1 MWSCIIYGERVGGWG
16 GGERRWQRPR
26 SGGVLHTPRPI
37 TASLEGNRGSETAL
51 QPGTSPENSS
61 LLLLPFS
68 QFSRSV
74 VSISSDFG
82 VSLTHLHTL
91 RSRGRSYHSRLRPRL
106 GNLTPLSH
114 AHAPQGP
121 EPKGCGTLRS
131 VSLGSNQGP
140 HRPPARSDPQGLGG
154 ALQPPV
160 QLHLREVG
168 RAPRL

>member
-1 MWSCIIYGERVGGWG
+1 MGRGPGRNTLGPVG
-16 GGERRWQRPR
+16 PKN
-26 SGGVLHTPRPI
+26 TNK
-37 TASLEGNRGSETAL
+37 AEGRGSETAL

-61 LLLLPFS
+61 LLLTFS

-91 RSRGRSYHSRLRPRL
+91 RSRGWSYHSRLRPRL

-131 VSLGSNQGP
+131 VSPGSNQGP
-140 HRPPARSDPQGLGG
+140 PRPPARPDPQGL
-154 ALQPPV
+154 
-160 QLHLREVG
+160 
-168 RAPRL
+168 